1 MRSYSPQSLIVFH
14 NQLLVLLVYRD
25 PGPGSYHALVQG
37 RVFIL
42 SYGVPMMYILHILLC

>member
-14 NQLLVLLVYRD
+14 NQLLVLLV
-25 PGPGSYHALVQG
+25 YHALVQG

-42 SYGVPMMYILHILLC
+42 SYGVPMMYILHIPLC